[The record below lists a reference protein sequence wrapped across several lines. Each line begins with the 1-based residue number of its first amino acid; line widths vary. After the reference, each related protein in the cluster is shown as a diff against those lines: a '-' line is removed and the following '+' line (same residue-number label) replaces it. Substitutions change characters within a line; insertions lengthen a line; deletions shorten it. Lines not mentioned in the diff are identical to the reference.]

1 MLFYLEIWLN
11 ISIPARFPTFIGSLN
26 LEQSCD
32 IWAYHPER
40 DIGGEWPPWSPCE
53 GGAPLCVTPAVRGP
67 DPWIATKHMIV
78 WFAWHVGISVTV
90 LKRPH
95 TEQDSSPF
103 TFLSRTQTQWMTCI
117 SHNHTVLLRVCS
129 CGYCY
134 VWRNR
139 GNMVCLSFHLSWMH
153 KVYFLVTTM
162 ISRCPAE
169 VSKFQSC
176 WIIAQP
182 WMTSCLICFS
192 YIEDKLTNSC
202 SSSTL
207 CHSWVSVQIIHSAR
221 GRLVKPVLWLAQS

>member
-1 MLFYLEIWLN
+1 
-11 ISIPARFPTFIGSLN
+11 
-26 LEQSCD
+26 
-32 IWAYHPER
+32 
-40 DIGGEWPPWSPCE
+40 
-53 GGAPLCVTPAVRGP
+53 
-67 DPWIATKHMIV
+67 MIV

-134 VWRNR
+134 VRRNR
-139 GNMVCLSFHLSWMH
+139 GNMVCLSFHLFRMH

-182 WMTSCLICFS
+182 WMTSCLICFPTLRTSWRTPALHQHFVTLEWMCRSSILLEGALWSRS
-192 YIEDKLTNSC
+192 YDSHNRTAVYWEMAVYRWPPDMC
-202 SSSTL
+202 
-207 CHSWVSVQIIHSAR
+207 W
-221 GRLVKPVLWLAQS
+221 G